1 MEMKVFLY
9 IRDSIG
15 NNDNLKKQEK
25 ELREF
30 VNREFEAATISVYKD
45 IGSVLEEREGLNNL
59 LNDIKK
65 KGANWVIVS
74 HIDRFYKITYEKGM
88 EKLNLIVDEILNN
101 GAGIISVREEKCL
114 KPFKELERITEET
127 DETEEI

>member
-1 MEMKVFLY
+1 MEMKIFLY

-15 NNDNLKKQEK
+15 NKENLEKQEK

-30 VNREFEAATISVYKD
+30 VNKEFKTADISVYKD
-45 IGSVLEEREGLNNL
+45 IGSVLKEREGLDDL
-59 LNDIKK
+59 LRDIKE

-74 HIDRFYKITYEKGM
+74 HIDRFYKVTYEDGM
-88 EKLNLIVDEILNN
+88 EKLNLIVDEILKN

-114 KPFKELERITEET
+114 KPFKELEKIRKEIE
-127 DETEEI
+127 ETEEM